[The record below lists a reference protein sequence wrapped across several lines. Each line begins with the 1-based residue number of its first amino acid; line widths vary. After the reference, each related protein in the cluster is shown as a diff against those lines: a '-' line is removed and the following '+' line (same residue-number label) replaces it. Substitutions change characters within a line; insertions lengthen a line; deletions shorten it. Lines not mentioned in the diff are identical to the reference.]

1 MTVRRE
7 KADAIS
13 AQIEFLL
20 EQEYN
25 RGWSDAMKYFAKESV
40 ETDQINRN
48 HGDINS
54 IREGEGETA

>member
-7 KADAIS
+7 KAEAIS

-40 ETDQINRN
+40 EIDQINRN
-48 HGDINS
+48 HGNINS

>member
-7 KADAIS
+7 KAEATS

-20 EQEYN
+20 EQEYS

-54 IREGEGETA
+54 IREGEGETT